1 MRLLVQPNMRGASI
15 GMASSPHASEH
26 RRLLPPLEAPL
37 SGRRRESTQVFARL
51 SSGHCSP
58 SAYHR
63 SCVPV
68 ETPVGTTVTRRHH
81 RYGPAQNTLP
91 LPRIILPVGDRKS
104 RSPSP
109 LPSGRIMRSCSQSCI
124 QDSKMTE
131 EQVTSYL
138 LQNERFLEDFV
149 MNHCELE
156 TLERWV
162 IRYTQRLSKKAAQA
176 GGRAPPRKTSLSR
189 WKFCVHADKRKMLQE
204 LTSSLY
210 LKPSKVH
217 VLSELAATIASAVN
231 ADSWN
236 LFLFDRNT
244 QELHSFKCDDGKCQC
259 GDGIVQ
265 TNPVSKT
272 SLATLVARMRE
283 PVRICNG
290 EDDARFAGLVDMSEP
305 NAAYILAHPIV
316 QPDGELTGVLE
327 LYRKADSPRFY
338 DEDEEIVNSYLVWGG
353 IALHYAEMYSTMARQ
368 RKLHSFLLAVVR
380 SIFQDMVSM
389 DSVIV
394 KIMTFAQKL
403 VSADRASLFLV
414 DNRTKE
420 LYARIFDVS
429 GDPDNGG
436 THEVAKEIRNLQMCA
451 VPRFPIGTGIA
462 GHVALTGESL
472 NIPNAYDDDRFNRAV
487 DQQTGYTTKSLLCM
501 PIFIRGSV
509 IGVVQMVNKTTGT
522 FNRNDEEAFTT
533 FATYCGLA
541 LHHAKLYDKIRRSE
555 QKYKV
560 ALEVLSY
567 HATCTDEEVMRIE
580 AAPPLP
586 HPGEELRHFS
596 YSTYSLMSD
605 EKVVATIFM
614 FKDLFQS
621 DMFEESSLIRF
632 TLTVRKNYRRV
643 PYHNWAHGFC
653 VANAAYAILKH
664 SPGTFKPLEELA
676 LFVSC
681 LCHDLDHRGKTN
693 QFLINSA
700 SPLASIY
707 TTSTL
712 EHHHFNQTVQILQ
725 QSGHNI
731 LKNLSSED
739 YKQVLSL
746 IKHCILAT
754 DLALYFP
761 NKAKL
766 KRLVDEGA
774 YDPGNVEHRQLL
786 QAIAMTSCDL
796 CASTKPWEQQRET
809 VRVIFEEFYEQGD
822 VEKAEGRQPIPMMD
836 RSKAQELPASQV
848 GFLKNICI
856 PCYELLAMVVPG
868 TDDMKKGCL
877 DNLKLWEELA
887 AIEDSKLEKG
897 DDT

>member
-1 MRLLVQPNMRGASI
+1 
-15 GMASSPHASEH
+15 
-26 RRLLPPLEAPL
+26 
-37 SGRRRESTQVFARL
+37 
-51 SSGHCSP
+51 
-58 SAYHR
+58 
-63 SCVPV
+63 
-68 ETPVGTTVTRRHH
+68 
-81 RYGPAQNTLP
+81 
-91 LPRIILPVGDRKS
+91 
-104 RSPSP
+104 
-109 LPSGRIMRSCSQSCI
+109 
-124 QDSKMTE
+124 MTA
-131 EQVTSYL
+131 YL
-138 LQNERFLEDFV
+138 LQNQRFLENFV

-162 IRYTQRLSKKAAQA
+162 IRYTQRLSKKSSQS
-176 GGRAPPRKTSLSR
+176 GGRTPPPRKTSLSR

-217 VLSELAATIASAVN
+217 VLSELAGTIASAVN

-236 LFLFDRNT
+236 LFLFDKNT
-244 QELHSFKCDDGKCQC
+244 QELHSFKCEDGKCRC
-259 GDGIVQ
+259 GEGMIQ
-265 TNPVSKT
+265 TPAAPKT
-272 SLATLVARMRE
+272 SLAALVARMRE
-283 PVRICNG
+283 PVRISNG
-290 EDDARFAGLVDMSEP
+290 EDDARFVDIVNTTEP
-305 NAAYILAHPIV
+305 DAAYILAHPIV

-327 LYRKADSPRFY
+327 LYRKTGSQKFY

-353 IALHYAEMYSTMARQ
+353 IALHYAELYSIMARQ

-414 DNRTKE
+414 DSRTKE

-436 THEVAKEIRNLQMCA
+436 THEVAKEIR
-451 VPRFPIGTGIA
+451 FPIGTGIA
-462 GHVALTGESL
+462 GHVAMTGESL
-472 NIPNAYDDDRFNRAV
+472 NIPNAYDDERFNRSV
-487 DQQTGYTTKSLLCM
+487 DQLTGYTTKSLLCM
-501 PIFIRGSV
+501 PIFIRGSI

-567 HATCTDEEVMRIE
+567 HATCTEEEMLRIQG
-580 AAPPLP
+580 APPLP
-586 HPGEELRHFS
+586 HPADELRLFS
-596 YSTYSLMSD
+596 YSTYGLSSD
-605 EKVVATIFM
+605 EKVVATICM
-614 FKDLFQS
+614 FKDLFRPE
-621 DMFEESSLIRF
+621 MFDESSLIRF

-653 VANAAYAILKH
+653 VANSAYAIIKH
-664 SPGTFKPLEELA
+664 SPGTFKTLEELA

-731 LKNLSSED
+731 LKNFSSED

-766 KRLVDEGA
+766 KSLVDGGIYNPE
-774 YDPGNVEHRQLL
+774 NTEHRQLL
-786 QAIAMTSCDL
+786 QAITMTACDL

-836 RSKAQELPASQV
+836 RTKAHELPASQV

-856 PCYELLAMVVPG
+856 PCYDLLSTVVPG
-868 TDDMKKGCL
+868 TEDMKQGCI
-877 DNLKLWEELA
+877 DNLRLWEELA
-887 AIEDSKLEKG
+887 ALEDAKRQEEDG
-897 DDT
+897 T